1 MEPKDKTV
9 NEMVEERRKE
19 LRRLLAGALHHLAV
33 EKADVDV
40 IRRRRVDVFDPDE
53 AIFIAKA
60 DVEPALSQEQI
71 SFVVS
76 SIESMGYTV
85 KRTKH
90 EGERLLLLI

>member
-40 IRRRRVDVFDPDE
+40 IRRRRVDVFDPNE

>member
-1 MEPKDKTV
+1 MEPKNKTV
-9 NEMVEERRKE
+9 NEMVEERMKE

-40 IRRRRVDVFDPDE
+40 IRRRKVDVFDPDE

-85 KRTKH
+85 KRTKY

>member
-1 MEPKDKTV
+1 MAPKDKTV

-40 IRRRRVDVFDPDE
+40 IRRRKVDLFDPDE

-90 EGERLLLLI
+90 EGGRLLLLI

>member
-40 IRRRRVDVFDPDE
+40 IRRHRVDVFDPDE